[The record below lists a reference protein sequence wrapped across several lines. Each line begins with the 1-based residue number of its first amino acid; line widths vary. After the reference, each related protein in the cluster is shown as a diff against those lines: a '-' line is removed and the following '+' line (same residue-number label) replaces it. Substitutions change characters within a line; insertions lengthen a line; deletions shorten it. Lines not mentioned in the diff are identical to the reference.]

1 MIICLCSQS
10 SFLWRQQYRKAK
22 RYSLKFDETM
32 MYYWQWRP
40 WLSSLPQLRTILQ
53 QTFCTRSVI
62 TIREVLRAACDLN
75 AIAHE
80 VQDVFWMRETATSC
94 VSSQLWQTCDGQ
106 RAKGQLCFMHVSAT
120 EKEKRF
126 SLQDSEAFDPMVG
139 RIVGCLKSC
148 LTSMH
153 ANAWCASLKWH
164 VEICF

>member
-80 VQDVFWMRETATSC
+80 VQDVFWMRETATSF
-94 VSSQLWQTCDGQ
+94 VSSQPRHTCDGQ
-106 RAKGQLCFMHVSAT
+106 RAKGQLCFFARLCHREREAILFT
-120 EKEKRF
+120 RF
-126 SLQDSEAFDPMVG
+126 WSFRPDGWSNSWMFEVLPH
-139 RIVGCLKSC
+139 K
-148 LTSMH
+148 H
-153 ANAWCASLKWH
+153 AWCASLKWH